1 VFRLHCFTVEYGKQ
15 SERSLVRKSTPE
27 TCSTSRLTDHT
38 VLLSTFFK
46 ILKILFDIPEIQ
58 DAARPILFHPDL
70 HTRNIFVDETDLT
83 KVTGIIDW
91 QSATVSPAFVYAAE
105 TPDFAARLELD
116 RTVDAATVQKAATDP
131 DDPVARLEADAEFC
145 AKTWMLVSQIQAGYR
160 EANRLGQTLLS
171 FLAAGHF
178 GWLKNPTT
186 IQILLLNLSE
196 DWSKLGL
203 PGQCP
208 YHPTV
213 DEAEEIRELR
223 EKVQTTQRLKQ
234 LLSRN
239 LKCDLDGWVAE
250 SRWDEVI
257 PLYRAHYDDF
267 MATYVDGIS
276 DAHEKEQ
283 ARQEANSIWPF
294 DFR

>member
-1 VFRLHCFTVEYGKQ
+1 MEYG
-15 SERSLVRKSTPE
+15 RKSEPSMIQKRTPE
-27 TCSTSRLTDHT
+27 ACSTGPLTGHA
-38 VLLSTFFK
+38 VLLRTCFE
-46 ILKILFDIPEIQ
+46 ILDILSDMPTIR

-70 HTRNIFVDETDLT
+70 HTRNIFVDETDFT

-116 RTVDAATVQKAATDP
+116 RTVDAAAVRKAAMDK
-131 DDPVARLEADAEFC
+131 DDPVARLQADSEFC
-145 AKTWMLVSQIQAGYR
+145 AKTWALVSQIQAGYR
-160 EANRLGQTLLS
+160 EANGLGQTLLS

-178 GWLKNPTT
+178 GWLKNPAT

-196 DWSKLGL
+196 DWDELDL

-208 YHPTV
+208 YRPTT
-213 DEAEEIRELR
+213 DEAERIRGLR

-234 LLSRN
+234 LMSRN

-250 SRWDEVI
+250 SRWHEAI
-257 PLYRAHYDDF
+257 ALYRAHYDDF
-267 MATYVDGIS
+267 MASYLDGIS
-276 DAHEKEQ
+276 DAHEIEQ
-283 ARQEANSIWPF
+283 ARQEAESIWPF